1 LDASPITQA
10 LFLFV
15 LLTVTTRFVLGPLA
29 RAGDG
34 IVTLFGP
41 QSQSLGWPRGVQEID
56 EPWAWR
62 TAQEAAVDPPAQR
75 DGRGGDLRAD
85 VTEGWLDAPVG
96 MFLVPIAPVEAVRVS
111 VRSR

>member
-1 LDASPITQA
+1 MDASPITQA

-41 QSQSLGWPRGVQEID
+41 QSHSLGWPRGVQEID

-62 TAQEAAVDPPAQR
+62 TAEEAAVDSSARR
-75 DGRGGDLRAD
+75 DDGGGDLLAD
-85 VTEGWLDAPVG
+85 MAEGWVDAPVG
-96 MFLVPIAPVEAVRVS
+96 MFLVPIAPVETVRVG
-111 VRSR
+111 VRPR

>member
-1 LDASPITQA
+1 MDASPITQA

-41 QSQSLGWPRGVQEID
+41 QSHALGWPRGVQEID

-62 TAQEAAVDPPAQR
+62 TARDVAVDPSAQR
-75 DGRGGDLRAD
+75 DDGGDDLPAD
-85 VTEGWLDAPVG
+85 MTEGWVDAPVG
-96 MFLVPIAPVEAVRVS
+96 MFLVPLAPVEAVRVG
-111 VRSR
+111 VRPR